1 VLAQTAAGLV
11 KAGAGLVKAGTGLGV
26 LEQAIRAAVLAA
38 GSHLLEGLLA
48 GDKGY
53 QGPRFDCGAG
63 HQAVFV
69 DYRTKEVD
77 TVVGH
82 LELERA
88 CYHCAQ
94 CEAGLAPRDD
104 QLGVAGASLS
114 PGLAQMASLAGSHLP
129 FVPATSLVG
138 ELAGIELDVRRLE
151 RAAESA
157 GELARQASAAETA
170 AICARTLI
178 PVRPPAP
185 LPDKL
190 YAGVDGT
197 GVPVRPAETAG
208 RAGKGEDGQ
217 ARTREVK
224 ICRIFTQSGLDAKD
238 RPAPGK
244 GSSSYVHTL
253 DGIETFTSQVRAEF
267 IRRGGPHFRQAIFPG
282 DGARWIQN
290 LATAVYPQATQ
301 IVDLYH
307 AREHLADLAGH
318 LAFILDDEQA
328 WLSERNDD
336 LDNGDI
342 DAIVTAALVCPLAGV
357 KADDLDTKLGYFTRN
372 AHRMR
377 YKHFRDLDLFVGSG
391 AIEAS
396 CKLIVGQR
404 LKQSGMHWTVD
415 GADSI
420 MALRC
425 QRASGRWDQL
435 WPHLTTGTTS
445 PASLRA
451 TT

>member
-1 VLAQTAAGLV
+1 MLAT
-11 KAGAGLVKAGTGLGV
+11 
-26 LEQAIRAAVLAA
+26 

-48 GDKGY
+48 GERGY
-53 QGPRFDCGAG
+53 QGPRIDCGAG

-69 DYRTKEVD
+69 DYRAKQVD

-82 LELERA
+82 MELQRA
-88 CYHCAQ
+88 YYHCAQ
-94 CEAGLAPRDD
+94 CGAGLAPRDE
-104 QLGVAGASLS
+104 QLGVAGVSLS
-114 PGLAQMASLAGSHLP
+114 PGLAQMASLAGSQLP
-129 FVPATSLVG
+129 FVPATDLVG

-151 RAAESA
+151 RGAESA

-190 YAGVDGT
+190 YVEVDGT
-197 GVPVRPAETAG
+197 GVPVRPAETTG
-208 RAGKGEDGQ
+208 RAGKGDDGQ

-224 ICRIFTQSGLDAKD
+224 IGRIFTQSGLDAKD
-238 RPAPGK
+238 RPAIDT
-244 GSSSYVHTL
+244 GSSSYVHTF
-253 DGIETFTSQVRAEF
+253 DGIETFTGQVRAEF
-267 IRRGGPHFRQAIFPG
+267 TRRGGPHFRQAIFLG
-282 DGARWIQN
+282 DGAKWIWG

-307 AREHLADLAGH
+307 AREHLAGLAEH
-318 LAFILDDEQA
+318 LAFILDDKQA
-328 WLSERNDD
+328 WLNERNDD

-342 DAIVTAALVCPLAGV
+342 DAIVTAARAYPLAGV
-357 KADDLDTKLGYFTRN
+357 KAGDLDTKLGYFTRN

-377 YKHFRDLDLFVGSG
+377 YKDFRDLDLFVGSG

-396 CKLIVGQR
+396 CKSIVGHR

-420 MALRC
+420 LALRC
-425 QRASGRWDQL
+425 QHASGRWNQL
-435 WPHLTTGTTS
+435 WPHLTTSTTS
-445 PASLRA
+445 PAPLRA
-451 TT
+451 TS